1 MSNYEKLGLY
11 EHNIRSYE
19 KVKQQFKKDNIAAIV
34 HATGTGK
41 SFNALQLALENKNKK
56 IIYVVPY
63 GSIIEHEKELIEKNN
78 NVSLE
83 NDFPN
88 LEFRTYQSFINMS
101 KEEISKLE
109 VDLLILDEFHH
120 IGAPIWGQRINTLV
134 ETHEDLQIFGMTA
147 YTVRD
152 RGTSYERDMI
162 NPDTDELFSNKVVSN
177 YDLCDAMIDE
187 VLPKP
192 NYKSG
197 YVFLEKTCEYLET
210 KINSLNSNSKD
221 YQELAP
227 LLKDLKKR
235 VHEAPGVGDIFKTYI
250 KPDGKYIYFCPIN
263 PENSVNDM
271 DTIISEL
278 KKWLKEMGLTE
289 DNYEFYMT
297 TSEMG
302 EEGKKNRD
310 AFYNDKDLNQNNVSN
325 KLRIMLAINQYNEG
339 VHIPRL
345 DGVIMARSTKSDII
359 FFEQLG
365 RALSA
370 GKDNTK
376 EHEALM
382 HKTKEELIEEC
393 KKKELTYSSL
403 MSKEELIEILLA
415 PIIID
420 LSGNIG
426 FIKDLENNLKDRM
439 KEYQISGDGEKREIH
454 LKNASFDIDMI
465 NEDLFKIIE
474 YMRDRLTMTWMD
486 KYELAKKYYEHYGNL
501 EVPYNFKTTNGYE
514 YDENGIKLGR
524 WIANQRN
531 AYNGQGTHKITEDQI
546 KLLEKI
552 GMRFEIRNNEEE
564 WNKKYELAKKYYEH
578 HGDLEIPQKFKTK
591 NGYEYDENGITLGL
605 WIRTQR
611 QAYNGQGAHRITEDQ
626 IKLLNQIGMR
636 FDITNN
642 EEEWNKKYELAR
654 KYYEHHGNLEV
665 PSNFKTKNGYE
676 YDENG
681 INLGSWIRTQRQ
693 VYNGRGKCKI
703 TEDQIKL
710 LNQIGMRFEMRNNE
724 EEWNKKYELSKKY
737 YEHHGNLEVPYNFKT
752 TNGYEYDENGIML
765 GLWVANQRQ
774 AYNGQGNR
782 KITEDQIKLLNQIGM
797 RWFSRTIDIKFQKE
811 IIYEKNIKRKKVEL
825 YNRFIEYL
833 SKYKTNE
840 LPSKEEINEGFI
852 KKLDMSLM
860 KKE

>member
-552 GMRFEIRNNEEE
+552 GMRFETNKLEEE
-564 WNKKYELAKKYYEH
+564 WNKKYKLAKKYYEH
-578 HGDLEIPQKFKTK
+578 HGNLEIPQKFKTK

-605 WIRTQR
+605 WICTQR
-611 QAYNGQGAHRITEDQ
+611 SAYNGQGKRKITEDQ
-626 IKLLNQIGMR
+626 INLLNKIGMR
-636 FDITNN
+636 FETNKL
-642 EEEWNKKYELAR
+642 EEEWNKKYELAK
-654 KYYEHHGNLEV
+654 KYYEHYENLEV
-665 PSNFKTKNGYE
+665 PRDFKTKNGYE

-681 INLGSWIRTQRQ
+681 ITLGLWVANQRQ
-693 VYNGRGKCKI
+693 AYNGRGTCKI